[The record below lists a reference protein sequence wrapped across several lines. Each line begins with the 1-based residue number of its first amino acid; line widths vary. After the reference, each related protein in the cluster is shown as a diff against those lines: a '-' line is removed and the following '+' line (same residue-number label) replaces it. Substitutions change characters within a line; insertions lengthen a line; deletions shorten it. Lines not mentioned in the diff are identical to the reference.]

1 MILKN
6 IEKLNKLIENYDKIM
21 SLIDENNKKE
31 DKKEDKKEEIKRYSF
46 FNTPENQKKYIAE
59 LEKRENND

>member
-6 IEKLNKLIENYDKIM
+6 IEKLKKLIENYDKIM

-31 DKKEDKKEEIKRYSF
+31 DKNEEIKRYSF

>member
-6 IEKLNKLIENYDKIM
+6 IKKLNKLIENYDKIM

>member
-6 IEKLNKLIENYDKIM
+6 IKKLNKLIENYDKIM
-21 SLIDENNKKE
+21 SLIDENN
-31 DKKEDKKEEIKRYSF
+31 KKEDKKEEIKRYSF

-59 LEKRENND
+59 LEKREDND

>member
-6 IEKLNKLIENYDKIM
+6 IEKLKKLIENYDKIM
-21 SLIDENNKKE
+21 SLIDEN

-46 FNTPENQKKYIAE
+46 FNTPENQKKYIAK

>member
-6 IEKLNKLIENYDKIM
+6 IEKLKKLIENYDKIM
-21 SLIDENNKKE
+21 SLIDENN
-31 DKKEDKKEEIKRYSF
+31 KKEDKKEEIKRYSF

>member
-6 IEKLNKLIENYDKIM
+6 IKKLNKLIENYDKIM
-21 SLIDENNKKE
+21 SLIDENN
-31 DKKEDKKEEIKRYSF
+31 KKEDKKEEIKRYSF

>member
-6 IEKLNKLIENYDKIM
+6 IKKLNKLIENYDKIM

-31 DKKEDKKEEIKRYSF
+31 DKKEEIRRYSF

-59 LEKRENND
+59 LEKRENNE

>member
-6 IEKLNKLIENYDKIM
+6 IEKLKKLIENYDKIM
-21 SLIDENNKKE
+21 SLINENN
-31 DKKEDKKEEIKRYSF
+31 KKEDKKEEIKRYSF
-46 FNTPENQKKYIAE
+46 FNTPENQKKYIAK

>member
-21 SLIDENNKKE
+21 SLINENN
-31 DKKEDKKEEIKRYSF
+31 KKEDKKEEIKRYSF

>member
-21 SLIDENNKKE
+21 SLIDENN
-31 DKKEDKKEEIKRYSF
+31 KKEDKKEEIKRYSF

>member
-21 SLIDENNKKE
+21 SLIDEN

>member
-6 IEKLNKLIENYDKIM
+6 IEKLKKLIENYDKIM
-21 SLIDENNKKE
+21 SLIDEN

>member
-21 SLIDENNKKE
+21 SLIDEN

-46 FNTPENQKKYIAE
+46 FNTPENQKKYIAK

>member
-6 IEKLNKLIENYDKIM
+6 IKKLNKLIENYDKIM
-21 SLIDENNKKE
+21 SLIDENNKE
-31 DKKEDKKEEIKRYSF
+31 EDKKEEIKRYSF

>member
-6 IEKLNKLIENYDKIM
+6 IKKLNKLIENYDKIM
-21 SLIDENNKKE
+21 ALIDENN
-31 DKKEDKKEEIKRYSF
+31 KKEDKKEEIKRYSF

-59 LEKRENND
+59 LEKRENNE

>member
-21 SLIDENNKKE
+21 SLINEN

-46 FNTPENQKKYIAE
+46 FNTPENQKKYIAK

>member
-21 SLIDENNKKE
+21 SLINENNKKE
-31 DKKEDKKEEIKRYSF
+31 DKKEETKRYSF

>member
-31 DKKEDKKEEIKRYSF
+31 DKKEEIKRYSF
-46 FNTPENQKKYIAE
+46 FNTPENQKKYIAK